1 MRNYII
7 LFICLII
14 IGLQLSSCRK
24 DVVLYDAEINDSLD
38 IPFILKLNNKICCYD
53 SETNSLRCTI
63 EESEKKD
70 YNPLVEF
77 QTYAAIQF
85 NGQSLAN
92 NEINHLG
99 TIKTDTTYN
108 LTIVVNQALNNISLS
123 FTNLPI
129 VQIVSPGKIYNQR
142 KTISKLLI
150 HYPEQDKASDV
161 HFIGIEHRGFVILK
175 YPKKSYGIEL
185 KDPSNVNLNTS
196 RSLLDI
202 PAANQW
208 VLDPMYLDKGRMRNK
223 VSFDIWNSMND
234 NADVFIESEFIEL
247 FMNNQHMGIYTFGN
261 KINNELLNLTDP
273 NGILYKTANYD
284 GKTTSFGEYKTTPPN
299 KFEWDGW
306 AQKYPDPDNKVNWSL
321 LDTLRQLTVNASDEA
336 FKQAISSLI
345 DMESFIDYYI
355 LINFLIA
362 DDNTGKNNFLY
373 SLDGEKLTILPW
385 DLDGALGRHWN
396 GDKNTDSK
404 NSIILDN
411 NLFERLISNNAN
423 DFKTALKERWS
434 SLRSNQYSKAN
445 LDLIL
450 AKNFNELN
458 QSNIIDLE
466 NKIWD
471 DDINITTEE
480 VYISYW
486 MGERLT
492 FLDSYFEGL

>member
-1 MRNYII
+1 M
-7 LFICLII
+7 
-14 IGLQLSSCRK
+14 
-24 DVVLYDAEINDSLD
+24 
-38 IPFILKLNNKICCYD
+38 
-53 SETNSLRCTI
+53 
-63 EESEKKD
+63 
-70 YNPLVEF
+70 
-77 QTYAAIQF
+77 
-85 NGQSLAN
+85 
-92 NEINHLG
+92 
-99 TIKTDTTYN
+99 IK
-108 LTIVVNQALNNISLS
+108 
-123 FTNLPI
+123 
-129 VQIVSPGKIYNQR
+129 GKI
-142 KTISKLLI
+142 
-150 HYPEQDKASDV
+150 
-161 HFIGIEHRGFVILK
+161 
-175 YPKKSYGIEL
+175 
-185 KDPSNVNLNTS
+185 
-196 RSLLDI
+196 
-202 PAANQW
+202 
-208 VLDPMYLDKGRMRNK
+208 
-223 VSFDIWNSMND
+223 
-234 NADVFIESEFIEL
+234 
-247 FMNNQHMGIYTFGN
+247 
-261 KINNELLNLTDP
+261 LNLTDP
-273 NGILYKTANYD
+273 NGVLYKTANYD

-306 AQKYPDPDNKVNWSL
+306 VQKYPDPDNKVNWSL

-355 LINFLIA
+355 LINFLFA

-411 NLFERLISNNAN
+411 NLFERLISTNAN
-423 DFKTALKERWS
+423 DFKTALKDRWS